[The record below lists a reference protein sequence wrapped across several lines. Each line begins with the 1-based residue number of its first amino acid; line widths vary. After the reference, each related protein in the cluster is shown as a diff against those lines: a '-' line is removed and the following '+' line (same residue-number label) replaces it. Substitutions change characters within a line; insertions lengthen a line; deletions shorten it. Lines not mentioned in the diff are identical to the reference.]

1 MTGAEI
7 QFLDRGRMRVALD
20 FLPVLRASGLNDFGV
35 VMALQG
41 DMMRAVPGR
50 STVRVQLRQPDG
62 QPCIAFLKRYEPDYL
77 TRGKRLL
84 RWLHWPGAGDEALC
98 EWNAIRALRAAGFST
113 AQPIALGQQRG
124 GGIVQRSFLLTA
136 EIQEGVAA
144 HDHLRTLCPAE
155 RRQLAR
161 EIGLLA
167 RRFHQAG
174 FAHRDFYLSHV
185 FVVPS
190 TEGTSPEA
198 VRALNSQTVAASRPS
213 AASLGPDSLQR
224 SAETPPH
231 RDSPGRRE
239 LLLIDLQRLFRPRF
253 FRRRWIVKD
262 LAQLGYTAQLAGARR
277 TDLMRF
283 YHAYADT
290 PRLRPEDK
298 PFLRWVARRI
308 AALHARQ
315 PKYDVIWNQPGV
327 RPPNV

>member
-1 MTGAEI
+1 
-7 QFLDRGRMRVALD
+7 MRAGKA
-20 FLPVLRASGLNDFGV
+20 FLPILQANGLATFDA

-62 QPCIAFLKRYEPDYL
+62 QIRVAFLKRYEPEYL
-77 TRGKRLL
+77 STGRRFL

-98 EWNAIRALRAAGFST
+98 EWNALCALRAAGFAA
-113 AQPIALGQQRG
+113 AQPIALGQARR

-136 EIQEGVAA
+136 EIVNGVAG
-144 HDHLRTLCPAE
+144 HDHLRTLHPTE
-155 RRQLAR
+155 RRQLAH
-161 EIGLLA
+161 EIGALA

-174 FAHRDFYLSHV
+174 FAHRDFYLSHI

-190 TEGTSPEA
+190 VSVG
-198 VRALNSQTVAASRPS
+198 
-213 AASLGPDSLQR
+213 
-224 SAETPPH
+224 
-231 RDSPGRRE
+231 RE
-239 LLLIDLQRLFRPRF
+239 LFLIDLQRLFRPRL

-277 TDLMRF
+277 TDLLRF
-283 YHAYADT
+283 YRAYSERSTLTAD
-290 PRLRPEDK
+290 DK
-298 PFLRWVARRI
+298 SLLRWVARRI
-308 AALHARQ
+308 AALQARQ